1 MNLTNSKQRHGTSSA
16 WTEDVNKLKLIY
28 LKFQMSC
35 SKILKK
41 ETLPVESFSICKLE
55 LTIFFLS
62 VPLPR
67 PLISLPPC
75 NFEAAFSGPSPPPLP
90 PCQDLCLSIE
100 VNFFRYWGSSIYTL
114 NQFFVL
120 INLFV
125 ISNDFFR
132 YWGSSVHTSKLCVL
146 KNKPVMCKVKCVWIN
161 ISLFSDLS

>member
-1 MNLTNSKQRHGTSSA
+1 MTNSKQRHGTRA
-16 WTEDVNKLKLIY
+16 LLGPEDVNKLKLIY

-62 VPLPR
+62 VPLPQ
-67 PLISLPPC
+67 PLISLLPS
-75 NFEAAFSGPSPPPLP
+75 NFEAAFSGHSSPPPA
-90 PCQDLCLSIE
+90 QDLCLSIE

-114 NQFFVL
+114 NQFFFL

-125 ISNDFFR
+125 IRNDFFR